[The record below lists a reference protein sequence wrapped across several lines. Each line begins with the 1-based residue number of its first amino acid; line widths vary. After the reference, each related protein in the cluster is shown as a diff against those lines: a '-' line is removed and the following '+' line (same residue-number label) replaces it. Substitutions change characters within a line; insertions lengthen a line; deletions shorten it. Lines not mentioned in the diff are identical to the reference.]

1 MKKQAT
7 VCLIAERLRDWTC
20 TRQTKV
26 SMYVIE
32 VHRCA
37 WMRRLLDVGG
47 EGGGGSSGRARLGCS
62 AILSV
67 L

>member
-37 WMRRLLDVGG
+37 WMRRLLDVG
-47 EGGGGSSGRARLGCS
+47 EGADHRAEHG
-62 AILSV
+62 
-67 L
+67 